1 MVTKLKPY
9 YEESQATYDISDD
22 FFGLFLD
29 PNMVY
34 TCAYFKNDDM
44 TLEEAQLA
52 KLDLG
57 LDKLN
62 LEPGMTVLDVGCGWG
77 GALVRAVEK
86 YDVNVIGITL
96 SRNHYERSKSRLAAI
111 PTKRRAE
118 ARLQGWEEFDEHTDR
133 IISFEA
139 FDAFK
144 KERWPAFWDW
154 AYEVL
159 PNDSRLLMH
168 SIFTHPQSYWKEHGI
183 PITMSDLRFLR
194 FLGKEIFPGGQMCGE
209 PDIVD
214 NAQASGFSLE
224 QTQYLQPHYARTLD
238 MWAANL
244 ESNRERAIAI
254 QSEEVYDRFMRYLTG
269 CAALF
274 RKGICNVGQFTF
286 TKQRDTPD
294 LTAGLNCEVS
304 PFVNAG
310 RCSVIKFAPHG
321 LGG

>member
-1 MVTKLKPY
+1 MSKLKPY

-22 FFGLFLD
+22 FFALFLD

-57 LDKLN
+57 LGKLN

-77 GALVRAVEK
+77 GAVVRAVEQ

-96 SRNHYERSKSRLAAI
+96 SRNHYERSKARLAAI
-111 PTKRRAE
+111 PTTRRAE
-118 ARLQGWEEFDEHTDR
+118 ARLQGWEEFDEKVDR

-144 KERWPAFWDW
+144 KDRWPAFWDW
-154 AYEVL
+154 AYQTL
-159 PNDSRLLMH
+159 PADSRVLMH
-168 SIFTHPQSYWKEHGI
+168 SIFTYPQTSWQERGI
-183 PITMSDLRFLR
+183 PITMNDLKFLH

-209 PDIVD
+209 ADIVD
-214 NAQASGFSLE
+214 LSQASGFTVGEVQLLPE
-224 QTQYLQPHYARTLD
+224 HYARTLD

-244 ESNRERAIAI
+244 QANRERAVAI
-254 QSEEVYDRFMRYLTG
+254 QSEQVYDRFMRYLTG
-269 CAALF
+269 CAGLF
-274 RKGICNVGQFTF
+274 RKGISNVGQFTL
-286 TKQRDTPD
+286 TK
-294 LTAGLNCEVS
+294 
-304 PFVNAG
+304 
-310 RCSVIKFAPHG
+310 
-321 LGG
+321 